1 MKINEIITEVLDSTI
16 KPDGR
21 KKTQTD
27 IANALGIK
35 PQVVNDRLKNENMK
49 VNTAIEMLAELGY
62 EVVIRPV
69 DVADKRKTY
78 VVEKGGLR
86 VK

>member
-1 MKINEIITEVLDSTI
+1 MKINDIIADVLNNTA

-27 IANALGIK
+27 IALALGVK
-35 PQVVNDRLKNENMK
+35 PQIINDRLKNENMK

-62 EVVIRPV
+62 EVVVRPV
-69 DVADKRKTY
+69 EDSDKRKIYT
-78 VVEKGGLR
+78 VEKGGLR
-86 VK
+86 IR

>member
-1 MKINEIITEVLDSTI
+1 MKINEIIAEVLDNTI

-27 IANALGIK
+27 IAVALGIK
-35 PQVVNDRLKNENMK
+35 PQLVNDRLKNENMK

-62 EVVIRPV
+62 EVVVRPIESG
-69 DVADKRKTY
+69 DKRKTY
-78 VVEKGGLR
+78 AVEKGGPR
-86 VK
+86 VR